1 MKIYLNVFIE
11 KQDKITQFD
20 TLFQF
25 AKTGYKA
32 NFVASLK

>member
-1 MKIYLNVFIE
+1 MFFIE

-20 TLFQF
+20 KLFQF
-25 AKTGYKA
+25 DERYKA